1 MTTSVYTM
9 ESCIYLSHTYTQ
21 LDSIGYYQF
30 MSPYLP
36 LTN

>member
-1 MTTSVYTM
+1 MTTSVYIM
-9 ESCIYLSHTYTQ
+9 ESYIFLSHTYTQ

-30 MSPYLP
+30 VSPYLP